1 MTKLLE
7 QAFARASE
15 LPLEEQDRFAR
26 FLLAQL
32 ESERK
37 WTELF
42 SRPESEDLLE
52 RLADEAIA
60 EHRVGRTRPL
70 DVEKVKG

>member
-15 LPLEEQDRFAR
+15 LSQEEQDRFAR

-32 ESERK
+32 ESERQ

-42 SRPESEDLLE
+42 SRPESEDLLKE
-52 RLADEAIA
+52 LADEALA
-60 EHRVGRTRPL
+60 EHQAGRTRPL
-70 DVEKVKG
+70 DVEEM

>member
-15 LPLEEQDRFAR
+15 LPQEEQDRFAR

-32 ESERK
+32 ESERQ

-52 RLADEAIA
+52 KLADEALA
-60 EHRVGRTRPL
+60 EHRAGRTRPL
-70 DVEKVKG
+70 DVEEL